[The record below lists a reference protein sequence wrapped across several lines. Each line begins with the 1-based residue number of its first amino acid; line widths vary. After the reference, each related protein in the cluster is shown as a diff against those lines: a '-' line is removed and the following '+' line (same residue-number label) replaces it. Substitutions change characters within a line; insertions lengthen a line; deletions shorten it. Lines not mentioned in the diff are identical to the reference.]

1 MHNRGGGG
9 GFRGSGGLLVPVLT
23 NEGAVLV
30 ELGGVNVPILLQ
42 AVLLTPLWPLL
53 HFIVGVS
60 R

>member
-23 NEGAVLV
+23 NEGAVLI
-30 ELGGVNVPILLQ
+30 EPGGVNVPVLLQ

-53 HFIVGVS
+53 QFIVGVS